1 MPPPIDLYREGY
13 DRGRKDTLGG
23 RLAQMTMGLLH
34 DDPGGHF
41 SAGYSDGAAG
51 KKFNP
56 PSDEVRKA
64 PPLRKA
70 SGSSL
75 TLLEKQW
82 YALCDSSAFIA
93 KYMVDYYVAAL
104 NAQGSQVTVVI
115 GLHNF
120 TGHTCPKCGEQGQFK
135 IRFLGRLEH
144 PDPECRWTGY
154 MGIGSYI
161 GFQITQVFHIGIRVG
176 GSMKE
181 DSDNKGDRSGGWI
194 NGLLVFLFVGICRAL
209 MAVALIPLHT
219 IVALCQ
225 TGQKSADV
233 VTRIITLCLI
243 VAGLGIGIYEIQ
255 HASRPQFQPSQPVGY
270 VQAPS
275 PQSANTPSAP
285 NTYQPAV
292 RPSFDC
298 GKARTRVE
306 LLICRDG
313 RLANFEADMASTYH
327 QTLNRLPQDAQVSL
341 RREHL
346 AWFKNY
352 SRTCN
357 QSANDV
363 DRAACIEGF
372 LSAHTAELKNR
383 PQ

>member
-1 MPPPIDLYREGY
+1 MTQRCPDCASGELLSGHGNGKCSACYGGGKVGTIADDVAGGKRNC
-13 DRGRKDTLGG
+13 DRCRGTGQCRTCSGTG
-23 RLAQMTMGLLH
+23 VV
-34 DDPGGHF
+34 
-41 SAGYSDGAAG
+41 AA
-51 KKFNP
+51 
-56 PSDEVRKA
+56 VA
-64 PPLRKA
+64 PPKRPHADDEINPFDDKVA
-70 SGSSL
+70 IRTVCPNCG
-75 TLLEKQW
+75 
-82 YALCDSSAFIA
+82 ALDWFEW
-93 KYMVDYYVAAL
+93 K
-104 NAQGSQVTVVI
+104 
-115 GLHNF
+115 
-120 TGHTCPKCGEQGQFK
+120 
-135 IRFLGRLEH
+135 FLGRLK
-144 PDPECRWTGY
+144 DPICSHSWYAGSGTYTLMQIRAAFAAGGKGAKYFTSGVSGEGAWIAKG
-154 MGIGSYI
+154 MGWFMGVLL
-161 GFQITQVFHIGIRVG
+161 GLGIRLEFGVL
-176 GSMKE
+176 M
-181 DSDNKGDRSGGWI
+181 I
-194 NGLLVFLFVGICRAL
+194 PIQAFAGLFQAKKTTPDI
-209 MAVALIPLHT
+209 
-219 IVALCQ
+219 
-225 TGQKSADV
+225 
-233 VTRIITLCLI
+233 VTRVVVLAITL
-243 VAGLGIGIYEIQ
+243 AGLGILIHEAQ

-270 VQAPS
+270 VQALS

-357 QSANDV
+357 RSANDV